1 MKCLMLITTL
11 AAATLLP
18 VTAASAW
25 PGRPSDPPT
34 VGDPVHEPR
43 WVPDRGS
50 YYGDT
55 YDTRYSDRFR
65 DRWVVLSSF
74 TPARQGR
81 ETVTLTGRDR
91 RIDRVK
97 IRSVRGAPVVRQ
109 VILQYGNGRYERR
122 PVNIQLRPGQETTIS
137 IAPDRRVERIMV
149 LTDPASGGAYSLLGA
164 G

>member
-1 MKCLMLITTL
+1 MKRLMLITTL

-34 VGDPVHEPR
+34 AGDPIHEPT
-43 WVPDRGS
+43 WLPDRGS

-55 YDTRYSDRFR
+55 YDTRYRDRFR
-65 DRWVVLSSF
+65 DRWVVLSAF

-81 ETVTLTGRDR
+81 ETVQLTGRDR
-91 RIDRVK
+91 RIDRLK
-97 IRSVRGAPVVRQ
+97 IRSVRGAPVVKQ

-122 PVNIQLRPGQETTIS
+122 PVNLQLRPGQESTIS
-137 IAPDRRVERIMV
+137 LAPHRRVERIIV
-149 LTDPASGGAYSLLGA
+149 LTDPRSGGAYSLLGA